1 MDKSPQK
8 TIEIKICMGSSCF
21 SRGNNKTLAVV
32 KEFVDSSPKP
42 EMFSIS
48 GALCEG
54 KCSTGPHITIN
65 GNKYNNITPEMVI
78 DIIKSQML

>member
-1 MDKSPQK
+1 MDKPPQK
-8 TIEIKICMGSSCF
+8 PIEIKICMGSSCF

-32 KEFVDSSPKP
+32 KEFVDSSPAP
-42 EMFSIS
+42 EMFLIS

-65 GNKYNNITPEMVI
+65 GCKYNNITPEMVI
-78 DIIKSQML
+78 DIIESQML